1 MLGEQAGD
9 VNSREEMLRRVRD
22 ALIDLPDDE
31 RVVRVPRGERGR
43 APVKAAHEQAALA
56 DAFADRL
63 EDIGVPV
70 HRVAVAQIPWLVD
83 TALREYEAR
92 SVLAPDG
99 LPEEWLS
106 VWSGDAAHTVVP
118 DSPLVERSTVEDV
131 DAVVTSCVAAAA
143 DSGAIVLDGGA
154 GQGRRAPTL
163 GSACHVCVVRAD
175 QVGPTLP
182 EVMDGLDPRRP
193 IVWFGGPGAG
203 EETARRLVVLLVE

>member
-154 GQGRRAPTL
+154 VKA
-163 GSACHVCVVRAD
+163 A
-175 QVGPTLP
+175 
-182 EVMDGLDPRRP
+182 
-193 IVWFGGPGAG
+193 
-203 EETARRLVVLLVE
+203 ARRRSAPRVTCAWCAPIRWVPRCPR